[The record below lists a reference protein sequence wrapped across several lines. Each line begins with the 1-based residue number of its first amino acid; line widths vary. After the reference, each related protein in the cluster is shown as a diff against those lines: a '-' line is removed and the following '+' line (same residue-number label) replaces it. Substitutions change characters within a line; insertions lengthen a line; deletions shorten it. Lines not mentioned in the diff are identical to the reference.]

1 MRRVPRHFK
10 PLRKPVFIG
19 CEGAS
24 EHEYVAYLQNLTR
37 DAGLPIYMII
47 EDLGPG
53 AGDTLERVKKAVR
66 KLDCLSRTRDP
77 IKHRY
82 ILLDSDQAA
91 NHTERDTKARQI
103 AKENNIIIVWQEP
116 CFEALLLR
124 HLPNFANHRPVSTS
138 EADRA
143 LKQEWPGYS
152 KPVPRKELSR
162 KIDIEAVRRVAAV
175 EAELRN
181 LLVCLLLIA
190 S

>member
-1 MRRVPRHFK
+1 MRRVSRHSK

-24 EHEYVAYLQNLTR
+24 EYEYVAYLRDLTR
-37 DAGLPIYMII
+37 DAGLPIHMII

-53 AGDTLERVKKAVR
+53 AGDTLARVEKAVR
-66 KLDCLSRTRDP
+66 ILDSLSRTRDP
-77 IKHRY
+77 IRHRY
-82 ILLDSDQAA
+82 VLLDSDQAA
-91 NHTERDTKARQI
+91 NHKQSDAKARRI
-103 AKENNIIIVWQEP
+103 ADENNIIIVWQQP
-116 CFEALLLR
+116 CFEAFLLR
-124 HLPNFANHRPVSTS
+124 HLPNLANQRPVSTS

-143 LKQEWPGYS
+143 IKRAWPGYS
-152 KPVPRKELSR
+152 KPVPRQELSR

-181 LLVCLLLIA
+181 LLVCLLLIT